1 MYYAFK
7 LSYQDAEGFRA
18 GGEYLGTDEDL
29 SALLARFKDDS
40 IEIIEGPTIGAT
52 TRGIVENC
60 RITFNPIRQTFGTG
74 KNVRDFRP
82 WSVFIHGTAVNCY
95 ETQAAALKR
104 LEYVKINPLN
114 KPNGC
119 PWQ

>member
-29 SALLARFKDDS
+29 SALLTRFKDDS

-74 KNVRDFRP
+74 QNVRDFKP
-82 WSVFIHGTAVNCY
+82 WSVFVWGTAINCY
-95 ETQAAALKR
+95 ESQTAALRR
-104 LEYVKINPLN
+104 LERCAILPLT
-114 KPNGC
+114 KPDGTA
-119 PWQ
+119 WK